1 VEGVDLYEADLQR
14 ADLQRANLEGAKNLT
29 KEQIAEAIINE
40 NTQLPDN
47 LMQYREELLESSQ
60 KKMLEQ

>member
-1 VEGVDLYEADLQR
+1 VEGVDLYE